1 VTCLCLTRNRRTW
14 LPKAIECFL
23 SQTYRRTEL
32 LILADGEDVQDLV
45 PDDERIRLIHL
56 AEQRKIGEKRNFG
69 CDRSRG
75 DVICHWDDD
84 DWSAPGRLARQI
96 ELLNGS
102 GLSVAGFHSIRFTD
116 GESWWQYLGSK
127 NYAVGTSLCYRREW
141 WKANPFSLANVG
153 EDNTMVWA
161 AQHAKQIVSEDAGE
175 LMYATIHPG
184 NTSPRM
190 IADNWKK
197 L

>member
-1 VTCLCLTRNRRTW
+1 MW

-32 LILADGEDVQDLV
+32 LILADGEDVRDLV
-45 PDDERIRLIHL
+45 PDEVPIRLIHL
-56 AEQRKIGEKRNFG
+56 SETRNIGEKRNLG
-69 CDRSRG
+69 CSRAHG
-75 DVICHWDDD
+75 SIICHWDDD
-84 DWSAPGRLARQI
+84 DFSAPGRISRQ
-96 ELLNGS
+96 LDTLNAS
-102 GLSVAGFHSIRFTD
+102 GLQVTGFHSMRFTD
-116 GESWWQYLGSK
+116 GENWWLYQGKRNYSLGT
-127 NYAVGTSLCYRREW
+127 ALCYRREW
-141 WKANPFSLANVG
+141 WQSNPFKPLSVA
-153 EDNTMVWA
+153 EDNEMVYA
-161 AQHAKQIVSEDAGE
+161 AQAAGQIVSEDAGE